1 MVEQWDEELLRR
13 STDHLEAGLK
23 GFTADS
29 TSETRAL
36 GRQGCA
42 AYVAKLPDRG
52 EALLRKLD
60 PSLREKLA
68 GLLQRGGRSPAGG
81 RRGRGGGRGL
91 SGRRWQAVGQACTM
105 ICSAKHAQAQS

>member
-13 STDHLEAGLK
+13 CAEHLEAGLK
-23 GFTADS
+23 GLTADS
-29 TSETRAL
+29 SSETRAL

-42 AYVAKLPDRG
+42 AYAAKLPERA

-68 GLLQRGGRSPAGG
+68 GLVQRGGRSPAGG
-81 RRGRGGGRGL
+81 RRGRGAGRA
-91 SGRRWQAVGQACTM
+91 AV
-105 ICSAKHAQAQS
+105 